1 MGHGRDGVSGGSQ
14 SGSTRPAPRL
24 SALLRSLATA
34 DANEDVDALYVAR
47 RGALDAAI
55 ASGSAT
61 GPAPGRGGKGR
72 YHATSSLARLI
83 CPASPD
89 SPPREVRAAL
99 ERFLRAVV
107 RVTGGDTLLPDALA
121 AAAFASRARDA
132 TVRNAR
138 REASARWAEEER
150 YGRDADLAKRRGQ
163 AERRDFT
170 RRKEPRSSP
179 SSGRCPISTSTSSTR
194 RSTS

>member
-1 MGHGRDGVSGGSQ
+1 MGHGCDGVSGGSQ

-24 SALLRSLATA
+24 SALLRTLATA

-72 YHATSSLARLI
+72 YHATSSLARVI

-121 AAAFASRARDA
+121 DASLNALQRGSKTALRPAPVARAALSFHQSLTAA
-132 TVRNAR
+132 
-138 REASARWAEEER
+138 
-150 YGRDADLAKRRGQ
+150 Q
-163 AERRDFT
+163 A
-170 RRKEPRSSP
+170 
-179 SSGRCPISTSTSSTR
+179 
-194 RSTS
+194 